1 MSRIAMNPRRE
12 FIKTTLAAGAAAAFP
27 SLGLAAAPATAAD
40 GAPDLI
46 TVRGENRVA
55 MLDRALQA
63 YGGIGAFVKKGQK
76 VVIKPNMGWDVPPER
91 CANTHPE
98 ILTRL
103 VELCLGVGASE
114 ITVFDH
120 TCDAWERAYKT
131 SGIEAAAR
139 EAGAR
144 VLPGHD
150 QAYYREVAI
159 PRGVALKRVKI
170 HAAILDS
177 DVFLNVPVLKHHG
190 GATMTACMKNLMGM
204 IWDRG
209 AYHRNNLH
217 QCIADILTVKKPDL
231 NILDA
236 FSPMTRNGP
245 RGRSEADLDQNVR
258 QLLISADIV
267 AIDVAASR
275 LLGHAAD
282 GIDHVRIAAA
292 AGIGQG
298 DLGKLK
304 IERVKLTA

>member
-1 MSRIAMNPRRE
+1 MSTRRE
-12 FIKTTLAAGAAAAFP
+12 FIKTTLAAGAAALALP
-27 SLGLAAAPATAAD
+27 SLDLAAAPAIAAN

-46 TVRGENRVA
+46 TVKGENRVA

-63 YGGIGAFVKKGQK
+63 YDGIGTFVKKGQK

-91 CANTHPE
+91 CANTHPDLVAR
-98 ILTRL
+98 LTK
-103 VELCLGVGASE
+103 LCFGAGASE
-114 ITVFDH
+114 VVIFDH
-120 TCDAWERAYKT
+120 TCDAWEPAYRN
-131 SGIEAAAR
+131 SGIAAAAK
-139 EAGAR
+139 EAGAQ

-150 QAYYREVAI
+150 SSYYREVAI
-159 PRGVALKRVKI
+159 PGGVALKRVKI
-170 HAAILDS
+170 HSAILDS
-177 DVFLNVPVLKHHG
+177 DVFINVPVLKHHG

-204 IWDRG
+204 VWDRG

-217 QCIADILTVKKPDL
+217 QCIVDILTVKKPDL

-245 RGRSEADLDQNVR
+245 RGRSDADLDRNVR
-258 QLLISADIV
+258 QLLISTDIV

-282 GIDHVRIAAA
+282 GIAHVRIAAA
-292 AGIGQG
+292 TGIGQG

-304 IERVKLTA
+304 IERVRLSA

>member
-1 MSRIAMNPRRE
+1 MNARRG
-12 FIKTTLAAGAAAAFP
+12 FIKTTLAAGATAAFP
-27 SLGLAAAPATAAD
+27 SLKLSAAPAAVAN
-40 GAPDLI
+40 GVPDLI

-55 MLDRALQA
+55 MLDRALES

-76 VVIKPNMGWDVPPER
+76 VVIKPNMGWDVPPEH
-91 CANTHPE
+91 CANTHPD
-98 ILTRL
+98 IVARLTK
-103 VELCLGVGASE
+103 LCLAAGASE
-114 ITVFDH
+114 VAVFDH
-120 TCDAWERAYKT
+120 TCDAWEPAYRN
-131 SGIEAAAR
+131 SGIAAAAGD
-139 EAGAR
+139 AGAR

-150 QAYYREVAI
+150 QSYYREVAI
-159 PRGVALKRVKI
+159 PDGVALKKVKI
-170 HAAILDS
+170 HSAILDS
-177 DVFLNVPVLKHHG
+177 DVFINAPVLKHHG

-217 QCIADILTVKKPDL
+217 QCIVDILTVKKPDL

-245 RGRSEADLDQNVR
+245 RGRSDADLDQNVR
-258 QLLISADIV
+258 QLLISTDIV

-282 GIDHVRIAAA
+282 GITHVRIAAA
-292 AGIGQG
+292 TGIGQG
-298 DLGKLK
+298 DLGKLR

>member
-1 MSRIAMNPRRE
+1 MPRIAMNTRRK

-27 SLGLAAAPATAAD
+27 SLDLTAAPA
-40 GAPDLI
+40 GGVPDLI
-46 TVRGENRVA
+46 TVRGGDRVA
-55 MLDRALQA
+55 MLDRALDA

-91 CANTHPE
+91 CANTHPD
-98 ILTRL
+98 IVARLTRL
-103 VELCLGVGASE
+103 CLDAGASE
-114 ITVFDH
+114 VTVFDH
-120 TCDAWERAYKT
+120 TCDAWEPSYRN
-131 SGIEAAAR
+131 SGIAAAAR

-150 QAYYREVAI
+150 QSYYREVAI
-159 PRGVALKRVKI
+159 PQGVALKRVKI
-170 HAAILDS
+170 HSAILDS
-177 DVFLNVPVLKHHG
+177 DVFINAPVLKHHG

-204 IWDRG
+204 VWDRG

-217 QCIADILTVKKPDL
+217 QCIADILTVKKPDV

-245 RGRSEADLDQNVR
+245 RGRSDADLDNSVR

-304 IERVKLTA
+304 IERVKLSA

>member
-1 MSRIAMNPRRE
+1 MNTRRK
-12 FIKTTLAAGAAAAFP
+12 FIKTTLVAGAAAVALP
-27 SLGLAAAPATAAD
+27 SLNLAAAPAAAAS

-46 TVRGENRVA
+46 TVKGENRAA
-55 MLDRALQA
+55 MLDRALQS

-76 VVIKPNMGWDVPPER
+76 VVIKPNMSWDVPPER
-91 CANTHPE
+91 GANTHPDVVAH
-98 ILTRL
+98 L
-103 VELCLGVGASE
+103 VKLCLGAGASE
-114 ITVFDH
+114 VLVFDH
-120 TCDAWERAYKT
+120 AIDAWERAYKT
-131 SGIEAAAR
+131 SGVETAAR
-139 EAGAR
+139 DAGAR

-150 QAYYREVAI
+150 QSYYREVAI
-159 PRGVALKRVKI
+159 PGGVALKSVKI
-170 HAAILDS
+170 HSAILDS
-177 DVFLNVPVLKHHG
+177 DVFINVPVLKHHG
-190 GATMTACMKNLMGM
+190 GAAMTACMKNLMGM

-217 QCIADILTVKKPDL
+217 QCIVDILTVKKPDL

-245 RGRSEADLDQNVR
+245 RGRSDADLDQSVR
-258 QLLISADIV
+258 QLLISTDIV

-292 AGIGQG
+292 TGIGQG

-304 IERVKLTA
+304 IERVRLSV

>member
-1 MSRIAMNPRRE
+1 
-12 FIKTTLAAGAAAAFP
+12 
-27 SLGLAAAPATAAD
+27 
-40 GAPDLI
+40 
-46 TVRGENRVA
+46 
-55 MLDRALQA
+55 MLERALES
-63 YGGIGAFVKKGQK
+63 YGGIGAFVQKGQK

-91 CANTHPE
+91 CANTHPD
-98 ILTRL
+98 LVVRL
-103 VELCLGVGASE
+103 IELCFGAGASE
-114 ITVFDH
+114 IAVFDH

-139 EAGAR
+139 NAGAS

-150 QAYYREVAI
+150 ESYYREVAI
-159 PRGVALKRVKI
+159 PDGVALKKVKI
-170 HAAILDS
+170 HSAILDS
-177 DVFLNVPVLKHHG
+177 DVFINAPVLKHHG

-217 QCIADILTVKKPDL
+217 QCIADILTVRKPDL

-258 QLLISADIV
+258 QLLVSTDIV

-282 GIDHVRIAAA
+282 GIAHVRIAAA

-304 IERVKLTA
+304 IERVKLAA